1 MITIDRHKV
10 TIYHYQKILLVSED
24 KMSFDLKE
32 KKLTLLGKQ
41 LHIVAMD
48 RNEIVIEGQLNSLD
62 FIYENRY

>member
-48 RNEIVIEGQLNSLD
+48 CNEIVIEGQLNSLD